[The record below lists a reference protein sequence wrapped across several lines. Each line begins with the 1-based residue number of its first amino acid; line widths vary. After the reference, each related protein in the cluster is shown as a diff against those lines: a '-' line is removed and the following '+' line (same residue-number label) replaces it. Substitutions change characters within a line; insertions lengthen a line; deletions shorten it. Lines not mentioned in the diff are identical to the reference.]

1 MYSRLRF
8 HDPEWYK
15 IFGVDFVFNDEYFRL
30 INKKY
35 FPYLKFSTGSK
46 MEFDGLMIT
55 EKCLPKMNVSLNGI
69 TNKKLKSDKSLVG
82 NFKSDEEEAKLD
94 LP

>member
-1 MYSRLRF
+1 
-8 HDPEWYK
+8 
-15 IFGVDFVFNDEYFRL
+15 
-30 INKKY
+30 
-35 FPYLKFSTGSK
+35 